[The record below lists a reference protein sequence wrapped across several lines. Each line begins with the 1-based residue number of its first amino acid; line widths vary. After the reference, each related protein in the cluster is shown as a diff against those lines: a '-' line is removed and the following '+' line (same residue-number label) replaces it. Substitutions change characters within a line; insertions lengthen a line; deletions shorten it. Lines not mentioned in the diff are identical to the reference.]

1 MLARRQQHT
10 LPPPLIAK
18 IIITRRAANWTGPE
32 AESVNEGATNAW
44 RRRQVNRCINPLV
57 FCPLLTGLSATVIR
71 GRRKLEGSFP
81 SNRFYCYLREGWVV
95 ETHSAAKFSSGED
108 SSEAFKTKPLSKGA
122 RFTRQKLRAGSLSFF
137 KITICASA

>member
-1 MLARRQQHT
+1 MEKKA
-10 LPPPLIAK
+10 
-18 IIITRRAANWTGPE
+18 G
-32 AESVNEGATNAW
+32 ESLYKSTCFLSVAYW
-44 RRRQVNRCINPLV
+44 
-57 FCPLLTGLSATVIR
+57 LSATVIR